1 MVAAADASL
10 PTEQPASA
18 EVPSPSGDDALTQ
31 YAAEYAGG
39 PGAIFVGDPM
49 QLIGPPPH
57 ESLMFQLPA
66 EDYAS
71 TSGAALL
78 WAAEMGIP
86 GHMFI
91 YSSDYYQELI
101 EKAKLTNPTELTS
114 SGESV
119 EIQHTCIDRNLPTC
133 VLIQTYW
140 APNLAKRTDGQVKL
154 SVVSFLELGL
164 AGPETLQQVSNGT
177 LDMVN
182 IFTGYVGGALPA
194 LELQSLWGSATDWET
209 SYLSLTGVAPD
220 IDRIIL
226 EATGGS
232 HVLNRN
238 WFAGADQWF
247 FSNEPLQTI
256 ESFEDLKIRS
266 HSASMSDFIKGMGGE
281 GVFQSAAEM
290 YASLERGFV
299 DAAVTGMLLAVP
311 ERLFEV
317 ADFMAGPV
325 VGFGDTNNVINKD
338 VWDKIPADLQQIIV
352 EEGAKAELEGLRL
365 APFQNVIPLLIN
377 QQLGIQPV
385 PFSEDIV
392 RHIQAVVLPEHVI
405 PGWLRRLGYPG
416 GNEDIVA
423 IANAKLSPY
432 MGLRIAED
440 GSVEQAPITKGPRA
454 Q

>member
-1 MVAAADASL
+1 MVAAADASV
-10 PTEQPASA
+10 PTEPPASA
-18 EVPSPSGDDALTQ
+18 EVPSLSGDDALTQ

-49 QLIGPPPH
+49 QLIGPPLH
-57 ESLMFQLPA
+57 KSRMFQLPA

-78 WAAEMGIP
+78 GAAEMGIP

-238 WFAGADQWF
+238 
-247 FSNEPLQTI
+247 
-256 ESFEDLKIRS
+256 
-266 HSASMSDFIKGMGGE
+266 
-281 GVFQSAAEM
+281 
-290 YASLERGFV
+290 
-299 DAAVTGMLLAVP
+299 
-311 ERLFEV
+311 
-317 ADFMAGPV
+317 
-325 VGFGDTNNVINKD
+325 
-338 VWDKIPADLQQIIV
+338 
-352 EEGAKAELEGLRL
+352 
-365 APFQNVIPLLIN
+365 
-377 QQLGIQPV
+377 
-385 PFSEDIV
+385 
-392 RHIQAVVLPEHVI
+392 
-405 PGWLRRLGYPG
+405 
-416 GNEDIVA
+416 
-423 IANAKLSPY
+423 
-432 MGLRIAED
+432 
-440 GSVEQAPITKGPRA
+440 
-454 Q
+454 